1 MKTILLFDEIG
12 GWGTTPDMIARELDF
27 ANGEDIEIRVN
38 SGGGDVFD
46 GIAIYNFLKN
56 YKGSVSVVVDG
67 IAASIASIIA
77 LAGDSLTMNEGA
89 FFMIHNPWS
98 GMMGESEDFRK
109 QADLLDGI
117 RDQLLGIY
125 ERATGLERDKI
136 QSMMDDETWLN
147 ADQAIEMGF
156 ATGKQESIKVAAN
169 LDKTKYIFN
178 NVPMEL
184 KKMNKKEDVIH
195 NEVAEKVES
204 GEIELE
210 ETPLD
215 EVKAALE
222 EPTAEDEPQEEELV
236 AEVEEAEEEIL
247 EDEPEEAKALYTE
260 DQLQEAVNAALAAEN
275 TRRDE
280 IKALSF
286 AGQESLVDELI
297 QEGVSVENA
306 MKRLIVNAKELKP
319 AEVADANVSKA
330 GMLDKLVNAAPKSLD
345 SKEGEVK
352 TVQSLRNQLE
362 NETDE
367 QKRIQIRREINKLNK

>member
-1 MKTILLFDEIG
+1 
-12 GWGTTPDMIARELDF
+12 
-27 ANGEDIEIRVN
+27 
-38 SGGGDVFD
+38 
-46 GIAIYNFLKN
+46 
-56 YKGSVSVVVDG
+56 
-67 IAASIASIIA
+67 
-77 LAGDSLTMNEGA
+77 
-89 FFMIHNPWS
+89 
-98 GMMGESEDFRK
+98 
-109 QADLLDGI
+109 
-117 RDQLLGIY
+117 
-125 ERATGLERDKI
+125 
-136 QSMMDDETWLN
+136 MDDETWLN

>member
-27 ANGEDIEIRVN
+27 ANGEDIEIRIN

-46 GIAIYNFLKN
+46 GIAIFNFLKN

-136 QSMMDDETWLN
+136 QAMMDEETWLN

-178 NVPMEL
+178 NIPMEL

-195 NEVAEKVES
+195 NEVAEQVES

-215 EVKAALE
+215 EVKAAME
-222 EPTAEDEPQEEELV
+222 EPTAEDEPQEEEIV
-236 AEVEEAEEEIL
+236 AEVEDAEEEL
-247 EDEPEEAKALYTE
+247 EEEPVEAKALYTE
-260 DQLQEAVNAALAAEN
+260 DQLQEAVSAALAAEN

-297 QEGVSVENA
+297 KEGVSVENA

-319 AEVADANVSKA
+319 VEATENIVSK
-330 GMLDKLVNAAPKSLD
+330 GDMLEKLVNAAPKSLD

-352 TVQSLRNQLE
+352 TVESLRNQLK
-362 NETDE
+362 NETDS
-367 QKRIQIRREINKLNK
+367 QKRIALRREINKLNK